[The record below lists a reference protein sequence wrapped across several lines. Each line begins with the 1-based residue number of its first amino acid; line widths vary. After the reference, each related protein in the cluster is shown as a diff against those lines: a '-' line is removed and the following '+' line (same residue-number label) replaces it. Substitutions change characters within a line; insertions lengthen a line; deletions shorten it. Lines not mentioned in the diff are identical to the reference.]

1 MLNLAGIRKD
11 YSKATLDITTVHPD
25 PVIQFETWFQEVL
38 DAAVLEPSAMALA
51 SVNKDGRPSLRIML
65 LKGIEEGKF
74 IFYSNY
80 KSRKGKELQI
90 NSACAATFFWPEL
103 ERQVRIE
110 GNAELLKRLATEEYF
125 KTRPRDSQVAAWASP
140 QSESIRDRKVLEDLI
155 EQTEGKFKR
164 YKVLPLPPH
173 WGGYALSPLS
183 VEFWQ
188 GRPSRLHDRILYT
201 RKQNT
206 WTIERLAP

>member
-1 MLNLAGIRKD
+1 MLNFAGIRKD
-11 YSKATLDITTVHPD
+11 YLKATLDINAVHPD
-25 PVIQFETWFQEVL
+25 PVSQFDTWFQEAL
-38 DAAVLEPSAMALA
+38 NAAVLEPSAMALA
-51 SVNKDGRPSLRIML
+51 SVNKDGWPSLRIML

-90 NSACAATFFWPEL
+90 NPACAATFFWPEL

-110 GNAELLKRLATEEYF
+110 GNVELLKRPVTEEYF
-125 KTRPRDSQVAAWASP
+125 KTRPRDSQVSAWASP

-164 YKVLPLPPH
+164 YEVLPLPPH

>member
-11 YSKATLDITTVHPD
+11 YLKATLDINAVHPD
-25 PVIQFETWFQEVL
+25 PVSQFDTWFQEAL
-38 DAAVLEPSAMALA
+38 NAAVLEPSAMALA
-51 SVNKDGRPSLRIML
+51 SVNKDGWPSLRIML

-90 NSACAATFFWPEL
+90 NPACAATFFWPEL

-110 GNAELLKRLATEEYF
+110 GNVELLKRPVTEEYF
-125 KTRPRDSQVAAWASP
+125 KTRPRDSQVSAWASP

>member
-11 YSKATLDITTVHPD
+11 YLKATLDINAVHPD
-25 PVIQFETWFQEVL
+25 PVSQFDTWFQEAL
-38 DAAVLEPSAMALA
+38 NAAVLEPSAMALA
-51 SVNKDGRPSLRIML
+51 SVNKDGWPSLRIML

-90 NSACAATFFWPEL
+90 NPACAATFFWPEL

-110 GNAELLKRLATEEYF
+110 GNVELLKRPVTEEYF
-125 KTRPRDSQVAAWASP
+125 KTRPRDSQVSAWASP

-164 YKVLPLPPH
+164 YEVLPLPPH